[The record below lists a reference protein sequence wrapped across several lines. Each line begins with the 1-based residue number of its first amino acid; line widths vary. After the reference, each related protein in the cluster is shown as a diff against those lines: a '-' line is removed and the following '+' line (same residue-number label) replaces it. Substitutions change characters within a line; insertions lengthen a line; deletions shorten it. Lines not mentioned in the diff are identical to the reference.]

1 MSFQFIKS
9 KNVWLT
15 LLIISNLCLL
25 LSSIYLFAK
34 VIDYK
39 GRLWKY
45 KLANHPA
52 YEGTQLPAFP
62 NQSVLWMIGDSR
74 AEAWNKPHDFP
85 YDVWFNCGV
94 SGLTSGEVLTKLKGD
109 LSKSEAPRYAVIQC
123 GINDIQASGYDP
135 SVLESVKLQIVENM
149 ESMVTMLL
157 DRNVSV
163 VITTIIPKGNNSLRD
178 RFLWTAEMHAAVIEI
193 NKKIIEM
200 QHRVF
205 VLDAAAIVAP
215 NGRTKNEYS
224 KDGLHLN
231 ETGYS
236 ILATELAE
244 KIITK

>member
-1 MSFQFIKS
+1 M
-9 KNVWLT
+9 
-15 LLIISNLCLL
+15 
-25 LSSIYLFAK
+25 
-34 VIDYK
+34 
-39 GRLWKY
+39 
-45 KLANHPA
+45 
-52 YEGTQLPAFP
+52 
-62 NQSVLWMIGDSR
+62 
-74 AEAWNKPHDFP
+74 
-85 YDVWFNCGV
+85 
-94 SGLTSGEVLTKLKGD
+94 LTKLKGD

-231 ETGYS
+231 QTGYS